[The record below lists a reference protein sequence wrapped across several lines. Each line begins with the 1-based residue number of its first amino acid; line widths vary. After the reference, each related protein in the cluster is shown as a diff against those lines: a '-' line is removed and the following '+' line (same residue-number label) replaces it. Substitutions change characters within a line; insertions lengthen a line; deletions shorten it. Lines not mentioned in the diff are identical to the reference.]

1 MRWTDAVAWCL
12 LVINFAGVSRGCH
25 IYSGNLDDRWWQEE
39 QEEGSHGGR
48 VVREVTLGERSFCD
62 THDELR
68 NQPPNR
74 ANTSDRVAQL
84 RAQMLKLGFDAY
96 IIPNDD
102 EHQSEYVSPTDERR
116 SYISGFSGSAGTAVV
131 TMDQQALWTDGRYFL
146 QADQQL
152 DCHWLLMKQKNPGV
166 PKMMEWLRQKLVKG
180 SKVGADPR
188 LLGSNTWIAYAEDL
202 AKSEIKLEA
211 EERNLVD
218 LVWPAEERPPHSQD
232 PIFIHE
238 LKFAGKKWED
248 KVADVRAEMLKEGA
262 DLLVV
267 TALDEVAWLLNL
279 RGNDIPYNPVFRSYL
294 ILGRDDLQLYIPK
307 EKITPAVDHHLHVN
321 SCEGQECVVIN
332 EYTAVLDRLRAL
344 KLNNHVKK
352 VMLGSKYSYSGGAS
366 YAVYSAVPEE
376 MRLMV
381 TSPVLLMKARK
392 NAVEVD
398 GMKNAHI
405 KDAVALC
412 DFLSFMEPE
421 IMEGKNWSE
430 IDAAN
435 LLKEYRS
442 QQRDFKGISFT
453 TISAFGSNGA
463 IVHYQPVR
471 ETDKKITNTSLYLLD
486 SGGQYKDGT
495 TDVTRTMHYGDPKP
509 LHVEAYTRVLMG
521 AIDLATLIF
530 PEGTGDAD
538 VDIMAR
544 RHLYEVGLDYRH
556 GTGHGI
562 GMFLNVHEAFEKK
575 YRVNFYGSHEPG
587 FYLDNDFGVRLETIV
602 TVVPKDTPYHFD
614 KRSLGF
620 EAVTLVPF
628 EPKLINITM
637 LTGKQ
642 CHWLNSYHARVRD
655 VVGGELMTQGRTRG
669 YEWLISKTEPLP
681 CVNHYGG
688 TLESAGLMSSTN
700 LQHVERVAREAALDG
715 RTNCKEGNP
724 QPEIRVNTSSQMTK
738 LRQEMG
744 NHRLD
749 GYIIPMTGEQHGYL
763 APAEKRLQYMTGF
776 TGSFGNVAVT
786 ADEQALWTD
795 GRYFLQADSEL
806 GCDWLLMKEQIDG
819 VPTISEWLR
828 SKLVS
833 GAKVGADPRLIAADT
848 WKFYSEELAKSDI
861 ELVAE
866 ETNLVDLVWPAEERP
881 PYSQDPIYIHELQFA
896 GKRWEDKVAD
906 VRAEME
912 RQGADILVI
921 TAPDEVAWLL
931 NLRGSDVETTPVFR
945 SYVIIGRNNVE
956 LFVPP
961 DKITPAVDNHLNVN
975 QCGEQECVIITE
987 YIAILDRLRV
997 LKLNN
1002 GITKVMLGKKYS
1014 YSGGASYAIYS
1025 AVPEEKR
1032 LVTISPVLEMKARKN
1047 PVEIKGMKDSHIR
1060 DAVALCDFLSFMEK
1074 EINSGNS
1081 WNEITAS
1088 EKLLELRRQ
1097 QQNFMG
1103 VSFKTISAFG
1113 PNGAVIHYR
1122 PRPDT
1127 NREITTESLYLLDS
1141 GGQYKDGTTDVTRTM
1156 HYGEPTSFQVEA
1168 YTRVLI
1174 GAIDLAR
1181 LIFPEG
1187 TDDTDIDILA
1197 RRPLYEVGLDYRHGT
1212 GHGIGHFLGVHEAPI
1227 QVRIYS
1233 TEEHKLE
1240 VGHFFS
1246 DEPGYYQDNQWG
1258 IRLETILTVVTKET
1272 EYKFDK
1278 QSLGFEPVTLVP
1290 FEAKL
1295 INTTLLEDIQCDW
1308 LNDYHTRVRE
1318 VIGPELLNQGHQVAY
1333 DWLVTKTEPL
1343 KCPHHRQSSPVS
1355 SKTTTTTTT
1364 SVTTTGH
1371 HLTTTRT
1378 VEYATSA
1385 IITHKDAEEL
1395 EESGTAALAS
1405 TAGTVAIMVLLTVK
1419 NLLVW

>member
-1 MRWTDAVAWCL
+1 
-12 LVINFAGVSRGCH
+12 
-25 IYSGNLDDRWWQEE
+25 
-39 QEEGSHGGR
+39 
-48 VVREVTLGERSFCD
+48 
-62 THDELR
+62 
-68 NQPPNR
+68 
-74 ANTSDRVAQL
+74 
-84 RAQMLKLGFDAY
+84 MLKLGFDAY

-180 SKVGADPR
+180 SKVG
-188 LLGSNTWIAYAEDL
+188 
-202 AKSEIKLEA
+202 
-211 EERNLVD
+211 
-218 LVWPAEERPPHSQD
+218 
-232 PIFIHE
+232 
-238 LKFAGKKWED
+238 KKWED

-279 RGNDIPYNPVFRSYL
+279 RGNDIPYNPGESCLLSVCVCAFLCVCMCVCVCVHIYIRCVFLSVYVYFFSNQPRPFFFFLVFRSYL

-544 RHLYEVGLDYRH
+544 RSITFSPFSPLVCSPGNQAVAPIQVRIYATEEHKFEVGHFFSD
-556 GTGHGI
+556 
-562 GMFLNVHEAFEKK
+562 
-575 YRVNFYGSHEPG
+575 EPG

-688 TLESAGLMSSTN
+688 TLGKSSDTMAALTVSDLGSVIISGESAGLMSSTN

-848 WKFYSEELAKSDI
+848 WKFYSEELAS
-861 ELVAE
+861 
-866 ETNLVDLVWPAEERP
+866 
-881 PYSQDPIYIHELQFA
+881 
-896 GKRWEDKVAD
+896 KRWEDKVAD

-931 NLRGSDVETTPVFR
+931 NLRGSDVETTPEVKFQQMHDTVSDALCSLAVFR

-1212 GHGIGHFLGVHEAPI
+1212 GHGIGHFLGVHEG
-1227 QVRIYS
+1227 
-1233 TEEHKLE
+1233 E
-1240 VGHFFS
+1240 
-1246 DEPGYYQDNQWG
+1246 D
-1258 IRLETILTVVTKET
+1258 
-1272 EYKFDK
+1272 
-1278 QSLGFEPVTLVP
+1278 
-1290 FEAKL
+1290 
-1295 INTTLLEDIQCDW
+1295 TT
-1308 LNDYHTRVRE
+1308 
-1318 VIGPELLNQGHQVAY
+1318 
-1333 DWLVTKTEPL
+1333 
-1343 KCPHHRQSSPVS
+1343 
-1355 SKTTTTTTT
+1355 
-1364 SVTTTGH
+1364 
-1371 HLTTTRT
+1371 
-1378 VEYATSA
+1378 
-1385 IITHKDAEEL
+1385 
-1395 EESGTAALAS
+1395 
-1405 TAGTVAIMVLLTVK
+1405 
-1419 NLLVW
+1419 